1 MLPFKVVYH
10 PRYDLNLGPHVFP
23 SQKFRLIA
31 EELVNAKIADPRD
44 FLTPQPA
51 SDEDLLRVH
60 TPSWVNKL
68 KNGKLT
74 ASEITFGIREQD
86 RDLQRECEFAVK
98 ILMQAIEVA
107 RNVLQQQRSRSR
119 LTLIVTLL

>member
-10 PRYDLNLGPHVFP
+10 PRYDLNLGAHVFP

-31 EELVNAKIADPRD
+31 EELVSSGIANTSD

-60 TPSWVNKL
+60 TPS
-68 KNGKLT
+68 
-74 ASEITFGIREQD
+74 
-86 RDLQRECEFAVK
+86 
-98 ILMQAIEVA
+98 
-107 RNVLQQQRSRSR
+107 
-119 LTLIVTLL
+119 